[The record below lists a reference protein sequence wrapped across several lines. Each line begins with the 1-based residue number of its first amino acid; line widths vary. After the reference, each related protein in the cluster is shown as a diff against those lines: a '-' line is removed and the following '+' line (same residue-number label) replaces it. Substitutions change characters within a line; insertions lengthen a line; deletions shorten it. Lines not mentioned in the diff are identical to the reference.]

1 MKSYARRS
9 LFPEQIAWRK
19 SEETDAAP
27 SDTHMPG
34 SGIACLLA
42 LRAVEGD
49 LLRLTPIS
57 PVSWRP
63 LAEGTLGYFC
73 RPL

>member
-27 SDTHMPG
+27 SDRHMPG

-49 LLRLTPIS
+49 VLRLTPIS
-57 PVSWRP
+57 LVSRRA
-63 LAEGTLGYFC
+63 LAEGALRYFC
-73 RPL
+73 KPL

>member
-42 LRAVEGD
+42 LRAVEGN
-49 LLRLTPIS
+49 LLQLTPIS
-57 PVSWRP
+57 PVS
-63 LAEGTLGYFC
+63 
-73 RPL
+73 

>member
-27 SDTHMPG
+27 SDMHMPG

-42 LRAVEGD
+42 LRVMEGD
-49 LLRLTPIS
+49 VLRLTPIS
-57 PVSWRP
+57 PVSRRA
-63 LAEGTLGYFC
+63 LAEGALGYFC
-73 RPL
+73 KPL